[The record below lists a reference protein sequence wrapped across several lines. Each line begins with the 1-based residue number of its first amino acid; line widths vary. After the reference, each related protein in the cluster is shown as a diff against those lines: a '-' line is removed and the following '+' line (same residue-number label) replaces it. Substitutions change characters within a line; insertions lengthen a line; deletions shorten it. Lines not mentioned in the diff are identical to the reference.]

1 MRMRQ
6 DVEFQSEGVTV
17 RGHLYRPDNAQGP
30 LPIVVM
36 AGGWCYVKELVQPHY
51 ADAFVRA
58 GCAALVFD
66 YRRFGASDGTPRQHL
81 DPWDQIED
89 YRSAISYAE
98 TLEGIDPERIG
109 IWGISYSGGHSLV
122 VGALDPRIKCIVS
135 TIPVV
140 DGWINMERVHGALG
154 FRRLR
159 EAILSDRRSRFSS
172 GEHGYLPM
180 SSPTPATELVTW
192 PIPEV
197 TEVFLQ
203 LQRTVAPSH
212 EHRNTVASV
221 ELLMTYDVFP
231 YVRRI
236 YNTPTLMIVA
246 EGDDIT
252 MWDHEIRAFN
262 AIPTSKKRLFVVD
275 HTTHMVLYS
284 NRSQLEIAA
293 EQGASWFAEHLVAPY
308 AT

>member
-1 MRMRQ
+1 MPE
-6 DVEFQSEGVTV
+6 DVEFLSGGETV
-17 RGHLYRPDNAQGP
+17 RAHLYRPDGATGP
-30 LPIVVM
+30 VPIVVM

-51 ADAFVRA
+51 AAAFNRV
-58 GCAALVFD
+58 GCGALVFD
-66 YRRFGASDGTPRQHL
+66 YRRLGSSDGSPRQHL

-89 YRSAISYAE
+89 YRNAISFVE
-98 TLEGIDPERIG
+98 TLDGIDADRIG

-122 VGALDPRIKCIVS
+122 VGALDPRVKCIVS

-140 DGWINMERVHGALG
+140 DGWVNMERVHGAVG

-159 EAILSDRRSRFSS
+159 DAILDDRRKRFAS

-180 SSPTPATELVTW
+180 SSANPASELVTW
-192 PIPEV
+192 PFPEV
-197 TEVFLQ
+197 TEVFLE
-203 LQRTVAPSH
+203 LQRTVAPAH

-221 ELLMTYDVFP
+221 ELLMNYDVFP
-231 YVRRI
+231 YTSRI
-236 YNTPTLMIVA
+236 LNTPTLMIVA

-262 AIPTSKKRLFVVD
+262 SIPTSKKRLFVVD

-293 EQGASWFAEHLVAPY
+293 DQGARWFSEHLVEPFKN
-308 AT
+308 